1 MCEGAEGKLFRAEE
15 WTCAKALWL
24 ACALGNCKEA
34 GVAGGQESRGA
45 WHERA
50 ERWEGQMGGPCKTL
64 ANVNKILSSSL
75 SDKPSRS
82 YMFF

>member
-1 MCEGAEGKLFRAEE
+1 MKGQRGNYSGQRNEPVQRPCG
-15 WTCAKALWL
+15 WHVLWETE
-24 ACALGNCKEA
+24 EA

-50 ERWEGQMGGPCKTL
+50 ERWEGQMGGACKTL